1 MLASPLLRF
10 YLIAFGLAWLG
21 WLPAALG
28 SRGVA
33 PFTAP
38 GWQVLLILPA
48 VAPALAAGWV
58 MRASYGPDRANALFA
73 ALLQW
78 RVVPIWY
85 LAAVGGPV
93 VIVGL
98 TKALATLLDWPDEL
112 PAPQGER
119 VAVAIAALISS
130 LLANPWE
137 EVGWRGFAL
146 PHWQQRYPAL
156 AATVIVGGLWGLWHL
171 PIFFWI
177 GNPMANYP
185 FFPWLAGTIAGA
197 VIYTW
202 LYNSAAGSLLP
213 VTLFHV
219 AFNTAVTVIGGSI
232 AALAV
237 AQILIAL
244 VIIIATGPAQLA
256 RRERVRWQG

>member
-1 MLASPLLRF
+1 MPISPLLRF

-21 WLPAALG
+21 WILAALG

-33 PFTAP
+33 LFTAP

-58 MRASYGPDRANALFA
+58 TRANYGPDRANALLA
-73 ALLQW
+73 ALLRW
-78 RVVPIWY
+78 RVAPIWY
-85 LAAVGGPV
+85 LAEVGGSV

-98 TKALATLLDWPDEL
+98 AKALASLLGWPDEL
-112 PAPQGER
+112 PAPQGKR
-119 VAVAIAALISS
+119 VAAAIATLISS
-130 LLANPWE
+130 LLVNPWE

-185 FFPWLAGTIAGA
+185 FLPWLAGTIAGA

-202 LYNSAAGSLLP
+202 LYNSAAGSLWP
-213 VTLFHV
+213 VTLCHV
-219 AFNTAVTVIGGSI
+219 AFNMAATAIGGSI

-244 VIIIATGPAQLA
+244 AIIIAMGPAQLA
-256 RRERVRWQG
+256 RCERVRWQG

>member
-1 MLASPLLRF
+1 MPTSPLLRF
-10 YLIAFGLAWLG
+10 YLLAFGLAWLG

-28 SRGVA
+28 SRGIA

-38 GWQVLLILPA
+38 VWQVLLILPA

-58 MRASYGPDRANALFA
+58 TRASYGPDRANALFA

-78 RVVPIWY
+78 RVAPIWY

-93 VIVGL
+93 VIAGL
-98 TKALATLLDWPDEL
+98 ARALAMLLGWPDEL

-119 VAVAIAALISS
+119 VAVVIATLISS

-185 FFPWLAGTIAGA
+185 FLPWLAGTIAGA

-219 AFNTAVTVIGGSI
+219 AFNTAVTAIGGSVT
-232 AALAV
+232 ALAV
-237 AQILIAL
+237 VQILIAL
-244 VIIIATGPAQLA
+244 AIIIATGPAQLA
-256 RRERVRWQG
+256 RRDRVRWQG